1 MNREWNGSTVMEEY
15 ARIASESGL
24 VSTALLAPEKDAR
37 KPVGNPDKM
46 PETPT
51 RNEKTEQYD
60 VKPEGAGDDLIQ
72 KAHPKDARP
81 ADAMGDGGLVETIKQ
96 QQEKDIEV
104 ATSMPHGM
112 LLGRHAAMVDELV
125 KLANILD
132 GNGRVKAARR
142 VDEALRRIS
151 SRPFGKGLV
160 KEALAPLVF
169 IGLIMAGIAAT
180 GGAGAATYKWGG
192 DLWSYQEDLATDI
205 NDLLETTKSAAE
217 DRPVFA
223 SVANELR
230 GLLTPYVSRFSKPL
244 PSSKDKEGLRQYIH
258 EITVFQNQIL
268 PKVRALVAGLTA
280 AGDPWWKGGMG
291 VQSRLQGKMKDLE
304 RSSSAIMTSI
314 QALANVGQTALSQ
327 SPVPS
332 IGAPSAPGKA
342 APASYTGSQGI
353 KGVQEILNKRGLQ
366 IPITGML
373 DKETTAGLRFLEQ
386 QLEMTLAPI
395 LKRKG
400 WRVKGMILKSD
411 GTVMN
416 PATLQ
421 ELLSAADTAVKR

>member
-37 KPVGNPDKM
+37 KPVGNPDKK

-60 VKPEGAGDDLIQ
+60 VKPEGAGDDLVQ

-132 GNGRVKAARR
+132 GNGQVKAARR
-142 VDEALRRIS
+142 VDKALRRIS
-151 SRPFGKGLV
+151 ARPFGKGLR
-160 KEALAPLVF
+160 KEAIAF
-169 IGLIMAGIAAT
+169 IPALIIAGIAAL
-180 GGAGAATYKWGG
+180 GGGTAAFSQWGG
-192 DLWSYQEDLATDI
+192 DILSYQEDLATDI
-205 NDLLETTKSAAE
+205 NDLLETTKSASG
-217 DRPVFA
+217 DRPAFM

-230 GLLTPYVSRFSKPL
+230 GLLTPYVSRFKKPL
-244 PSSKDKEGLRQYIH
+244 PSSKDQEGIRQYVH
-258 EITVFQNQIL
+258 EITTFQNQIL
-268 PKVRALVAGLTA
+268 PKVRALVAGLTS
-280 AGDPWWKGGMG
+280 AGDPWWRFGTGP
-291 VQSRLQGKMKDLE
+291 QSRLQGKLKDME
-304 RSSSAIMTSI
+304 RSSSAVMTSLN
-314 QALANVGQTALSQ
+314 ALANVGRTALDKAL
-327 SPVPS
+327 VPEME
-332 IGAPSAPGKA
+332 APKAPGATKRV
-342 APASYTGSQGI
+342 SYRGSQGI

-366 IPITGML
+366 VPTTGTL
-373 DKETTAGLRFLEQ
+373 DKETIAGLRFLEQ
-386 QLEMTLAPI
+386 QLEMKLAPL

-400 WRVKGMILKSD
+400 WQVKGMILKSD
-411 GTVMN
+411 GTVMD

-421 ELLSAADTAVKR
+421 DLLSAAKEAAKR